1 MRGKAPPHAV
11 KRRLSGIT
19 PAYAGKRCCHCKIT
33 PLRWDHPR
41 VCGEK
46 GLLGDPAAPC
56 RGSPPRMRGKVF
68 GVGYSILHSG
78 ITPAYAGKS
87 DSSLSQSCAHRDHP
101 RVCGEK
107 HAVPVSRIWSAGS
120 PPRMRGKAAGPP
132 RSRGPGGITPA
143 YAGKSAFFVGVV
155 GDFGDHPRVC
165 GEKTKK
171 IPSHRP
177 FQLHPVPVSFSFA

>member
-19 PAYAGKRCCHCKIT
+19 PAYAGKSAF
-33 PLRWDHPR
+33 LVGVVGDFGDHPR

-46 GLLGDPAAPC
+46 ASFTNVLACGEGSPPRMRGKAWLQLYAIASARITPAYAGKSRIRAGRGAASGDHPRVCGEKWAMGRHCPMWT
-56 RGSPPRMRGKVF
+56 GSPPRMRGKVF
-68 GVGYSILHSG
+68 FYVAAIHGFG
-78 ITPAYAGKS
+78 ITPAYAGKRMTQ
-87 DSSLSQSCAHRDHP
+87 L
-101 RVCGEK
+101 V
-107 HAVPVSRIWSAGS
+107 HA
-120 PPRMRGKAAGPP
+120 
-132 RSRGPGGITPA
+132 
-143 YAGKSAFFVGVV
+143 Y
-155 GDFGDHPRVC
+155 DDGDHPRVC